1 MTVRERL
8 RRSGRDRRVTSN
20 DGDPDWYEDP
30 WDDLD
35 EVWRVET
42 ERLGKQRRWV
52 GVILA
57 VAAVIGVIALL
68 IAGAM
73 GLWMVRQLNPP
84 GQAAV
89 AERFEVT
96 ATDTV
101 ETLAARLQAE
111 GFIAN
116 AGAFEWYTQRQGGL
130 DLVPGSYLLR
140 AGDHVGNLLAVLR
153 TPPSQTFTRVVFPE
167 GFTIDQMGRRLE
179 DRLPDLDAESF
190 SALALESGTVRSD
203 YQPDDITSLE
213 GLLFPDTYQ
222 IAGDETEV
230 RVLERMVALMERVG
244 RQEGIEDSAFS
255 PHEVLTI
262 ASMIE
267 REAKVDE
274 DRAKIARVIYNRL
287 LLGMPLQI
295 DATLYYGQD
304 SSTPF
309 TELRERDTPY
319 NTYLYTGLPPTPI
332 ANPGRASIRA
342 ALNPVPNPP
351 PGDPICRELD
361 PSEPCLYLYYVLADT
376 DGRHAFASTL
386 EQHERNIEAARE
398 AGVL

>member
-1 MTVRERL
+1 MRL
-8 RRSGRDRRVTSN
+8 RDRRRSP
-20 DGDPDWYEDP
+20 GSESEPGLDWYEDP
-30 WDDLD
+30 WDGLD
-35 EVWRVET
+35 EIWRIET
-42 ERLGKQRRWV
+42 ERLGRQRRWM
-52 GVILA
+52 GAILA
-57 VAAVIGVIALL
+57 VLAVCGVIALL
-68 IAGAM
+68 VAGAM

-84 GQAAV
+84 GQAVV

-101 ETLAARLQAE
+101 ETLARRLEAE
-111 GFIAN
+111 GFIVN

-130 DLVPGSYLLR
+130 DLVPGTYLLR
-140 AGDHVGNLLAVLR
+140 AGDHVGNLLGVLR

-167 GFTIDQMGRRLE
+167 GFTIDQMGRRLVS
-179 DRLPDLDAESF
+179 RLPDLDADQF
-190 SALALESGTVRSD
+190 SRLALESGTVRSA
-203 YQPDDITSLE
+203 YQPENITSLE

-230 RVLERMVALMERVG
+230 RVLERMVSLMERVG

-255 PHEVLTI
+255 PHQILTI

-274 DRAKIARVIYNRL
+274 DRAKISRVIYNRL
-287 LLGMPLQI
+287 RLGMPLQI

-304 SSTPF
+304 PDTSF
-309 TELRERDTPY
+309 VVLRERDTPY

-342 ALNPVPNPP
+342 ALNPAPNPP

-361 PSEPCLYLYYVLADT
+361 PSEDCLYLYYVLADT
-376 DGRHAFASTL
+376 EGRHAFASTL
-386 EQHERNIEAARE
+386 EQHERNIESARE